1 MNIVSTSRKCLHAC
15 RARAAG
21 FSLVELM
28 VAMVLGLLVS
38 GSAVGIFISNRQ
50 ANRATDS
57 LSRIQE
63 NARTAFELMARD
75 IRQAGGNPCNSN
87 FTPASVLNGAA
98 GIWWA
103 NFNNPLFGYESGQ
116 PFSDTGFGAGAG
128 QREDGVGDA
137 IEIKSA
143 SSTGVSVVF
152 HNGMA
157 ATFFLNTDDHGLN
170 PGDIALVC
178 DNKRTTLFQVT
189 NSSPGINNR
198 VNHNPGGGV
207 VAPGNCRNELGAP
220 CTVPAGDAAYSFQGN
235 GTIAQLRAE
244 RWFIGNN
251 LRGGRSLFAGVMR
264 NNAGAVNVA
273 NEEVVEGVT
282 DMQLSYLVADDSGA
296 TPIAADYVQADA
308 VAANAWNNVVAV
320 RITLT
325 MQGLETV
332 GTNGNALTRSLS
344 HVVALRNRMP

>member
-1 MNIVSTSRKCLHAC
+1 MNIVSASRKYLHAC
-15 RARAAG
+15 RAHAAG

-87 FTPASVLNGAA
+87 FTPMSVLNGAA
-98 GIWWA
+98 GTWWA
-103 NFNNPLFGYESGQ
+103 NFNNPLFGYESNQ
-116 PFSDTGFGAGAG
+116 PFAGGDGIRVGGAGG
-128 QREDGVGDA
+128 TDA

-143 SSTGVSVVF
+143 SSAGVSIVF
-152 HNGMA
+152 HNGSS
-157 ATFFLNTDDHGLN
+157 ATFFVNTVDHGLN
-170 PGDIALVC
+170 RGDIALVC

-189 NSSPGINNR
+189 NASPGTNNT

-207 VAPGNCRNELGAP
+207 VAPGNCRNLLGAP
-220 CTVPAGDAAYSFQGN
+220 CTAPAGDANYSFQGN

-251 LRGGRSLFAGVMR
+251 PRGGRSLYAAVMR
-264 NNAGAVNVA
+264 NNGGVTAVA
-273 NEEVVEGVT
+273 NEEIVEGVS

>member
-1 MNIVSTSRKCLHAC
+1 MNTVSTAQTFLRACHA
-15 RARAAG
+15 RARG

-75 IRQAGGNPCNSN
+75 VREAGGNPCSRSI
-87 FTPASVLNGAA
+87 PPISVLNGAA
-98 GIWWA
+98 GVWWQS
-103 NFNNPLFGYESGQ
+103 FNSPLFGYESDQ
-116 PFSDTGFGAGAG
+116 PFLDAGFGAGNG
-128 QREDGVGDA
+128 QRQNGIGDA

-143 SSTGVSVVF
+143 ASNGATVVMHNGVS
-152 HNGMA
+152 
-157 ATFFLNTDDHGLN
+157 ATFQLNTVDHGLS
-170 PGDIALVC
+170 PGDIAMVC
-178 DNKRTTLFQVT
+178 DNKRSTIFQVSNSNPGT
-189 NSSPGINNR
+189 NAQ
-198 VNHNPGGGV
+198 VNHNSGAV
-207 VAPGNCRNELGAP
+207 VTPGNCRNLLGAP
-220 CTVPAGDAAYSFQGN
+220 CTAPASGAGYTFQGN

-251 LRGGRSLFAGVMR
+251 PRGGRSLYAGVVR
-264 NNAGAVNVA
+264 NTGGAVGVA
-273 NEEVVEGVT
+273 NEEIVEGVT
-282 DMQLSYLVADDSGA
+282 NMQLTYLVAG
-296 TPIAADYVQADA
+296 AADYVQANA
-308 VAANAWNNVVAV
+308 IAANAWNSVVSV

-325 MQGLETV
+325 MQGLEAV
-332 GTNGNALTRSLS
+332 GTNGGALTRSLS